1 MLALSAVALTGISTS
16 IIHANSDVQSVTY
29 TDVQSDSES
38 VVYTPLP
45 PSLQNQVPDQIY
57 TENGHYVKTDLPEEN
72 FSQDEVV
79 HDFRQT
85 TVQTK
90 VIIDYGN
97 TYVKVEDSK

>member
-1 MLALSAVALTGISTS
+1 MSTIALTGISTN
-16 IIHANSDVQSVTY
+16 IIYANNDVPGVTYNNDVSGEESVTY
-29 TDVQSDSES
+29 D
-38 VVYTPLP
+38 PLP

-57 TENGHYVKTDLPEEN
+57 TENGQYVKTDLPEEN

-79 HDFRQT
+79 HDSQQT
-85 TVQTK
+85 TAQTK

>member
-16 IIHANSDVQSVTY
+16 IIHANS
-29 TDVQSDSES
+29 DVQSDSES

-57 TENGHYVKTDLPEEN
+57 TENGQYVKTDLPEEN
-72 FSQDEVV
+72 FSQNEVV
-79 HDFRQT
+79 HDSQQT
-85 TVQTK
+85 TAQTK
-90 VIIDYGN
+90 VIIDYGK